1 MKQQLKLQDAL
12 EMLKEKADTA
22 SLEEIEVISD
32 LAMRMNGICQMNGTK
47 RQRIQ
52 VNDLYRDIMLQHAY
66 IKSQV
71 C

>member
-12 EMLKEKADTA
+12 EILKEKADTA

-32 LAMRMNGICQMNGTK
+32 LAMRMNGTK

-52 VNDLYRDIMLQHAY
+52 VNDLYRDIMVQRAY
-66 IKSQV
+66 IKSQA